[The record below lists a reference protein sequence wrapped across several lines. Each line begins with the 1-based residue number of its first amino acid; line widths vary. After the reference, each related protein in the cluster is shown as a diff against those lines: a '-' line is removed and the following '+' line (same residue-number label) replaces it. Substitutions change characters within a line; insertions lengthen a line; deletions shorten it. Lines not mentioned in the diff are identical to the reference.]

1 MKRIIILY
9 GLEVDMNVIMKI
21 KESEFDNVMKELK
34 DVIVEHDIMIK
45 IERDE
50 EFDNGI
56 NKDDNIIIN
65 SQKE

>member
-1 MKRIIILY
+1 
-9 GLEVDMNVIMKI
+9 MNVIMKI